1 MRARAIFLGS
11 ICLVFFLLLGMD
23 DADAQ
28 LNRNAIKKNNKRMSS
43 YKGRKRG
50 FPKQN
55 IYNSV
60 GVTLNAFNYYGDLAP
75 RSSII
80 STDLGLT
87 RPAIGLVMSHRL
99 GPRYSL
105 TGGFTYGT
113 ILGSDAKSADRDDE
127 NAVYRYN
134 RNLSFRNRIK
144 ELSVVATFDLWEN
157 AATYISR
164 VKWTPYAFAGIA
176 VFHHNPQARAPLYQV
191 DGVTPLAEAGQWVD
205 LQKLGTEG
213 QRAAL
218 RETDANY
225 GAKPYKL
232 IQAAIPIG
240 IGARFRIN
248 QLTDFS
254 VEFGFRYL
262 FTDYIDDVSKHYVDL
277 GVFGDNE
284 LAKAMSYRTNE
295 VGGISGRLQ
304 SFPSTVEGHN
314 QNYMLLP
321 GYGSEGEWNVRGN
334 KNDKDIF
341 TVTTFKL
348 TYIYGKTYNRA
359 KFR

>member
-11 ICLVFFLLLGMD
+11 VCLCFFMLLNI

-28 LNRNAIKKNNKRMSS
+28 LNRKAIKKNNKRMSA
-43 YKGRKRG
+43 YQGRKRG
-50 FPKQN
+50 FPQQN
-55 IYNSV
+55 KYNSI

-80 STDLGLT
+80 STNLGLT
-87 RPAIGLVMSHRL
+87 RPALGLVLSHRF

-113 ILGSDAKSADRDDE
+113 ILGSDSRSADPDDE
-127 NAVYRYN
+127 ISVYRYN

-144 ELSVVATFDLWEN
+144 ELSVIGSFDLWQN
-157 AATYISR
+157 SATYISR
-164 VKWTPYAFAGIA
+164 VKWTPYVFAGVA

-213 QRAAL
+213 QHAAL
-218 RETDANY
+218 RESDANY
-225 GAKPYKL
+225 GARPYKL

-240 IGARFRIN
+240 GGARFRIN

-254 VEFGFRYL
+254 IEFGLRYL

-284 LAKAMSYRTNE
+284 LAKALAYRTNE
-295 VGGISGRLQ
+295 VEGVSGRLRP
-304 SFPSTVEGHN
+304 FPSTVEGHN
-314 QNYMLLP
+314 QVYQLLP

>member
-1 MRARAIFLGS
+1 MRARTIFFGS
-11 ICLVFFLLLGMD
+11 LCFCVFLLLGT
-23 DADAQ
+23 DAEAQ
-28 LNRNAIKKNNKRMSS
+28 LNRKAIKKNNKRMSS
-43 YKGRKRG
+43 YRGHKRG

-55 IYNSV
+55 VYNSV

-75 RSSII
+75 RSSLI
-80 STDLGLT
+80 STNLGLT
-87 RPAIGLVMSHRL
+87 RPAIGLVLSHRF

-113 ILGSDAKSADRDDE
+113 ILGSDSKSANRDNE
-127 NAVYRYN
+127 NDVSRYN

-144 ELSVVATFDLWEN
+144 ELSVVASFDLWEN
-157 AATYISR
+157 VATYISR

-176 VFHHNPQARAPLYQV
+176 VFHHNPQAKAPMYQV
-191 DGVTPLAEAGQWVD
+191 DGITPLPEAGQWVD

-213 QRAAL
+213 QRAEL

-232 IQAAIPIG
+232 IQVAIPIG
-240 IGARFRIN
+240 VGARFRIN

-277 GVFGDNE
+277 GVFGNDE

-295 VGGISGRLQ
+295 VEGVAGSLRSL
-304 SFPSTVEGHN
+304 PSTVEGHN
-314 QNYMLLP
+314 RNYMLLP
-321 GYGSEGEWNVRGN
+321 GYGTEGKWNVRGN